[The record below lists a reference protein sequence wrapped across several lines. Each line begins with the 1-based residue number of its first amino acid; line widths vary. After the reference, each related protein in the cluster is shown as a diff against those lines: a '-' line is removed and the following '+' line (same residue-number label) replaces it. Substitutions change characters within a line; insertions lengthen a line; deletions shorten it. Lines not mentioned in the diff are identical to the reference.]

1 MGDPYHCFNEITD
14 RQDAAT
20 TAKRWGMS
28 KRRVLQLC
36 NEGKVYA
43 AKKIDGEWTI
53 PTVALRPID
62 GRQHRGFVTPRHL
75 KNILRYADAVVRD
88 VPESE
93 RKWSRDAYEY
103 FMRGSAFHLHTL
115 ETSHLNFG
123 DVCQVLK
130 GNAVAGKPLNEQMD
144 VVYHQR
150 ATSFLCFALEEKR
163 RFSVKLVEELH
174 GLLACGDKYQR
185 EPMKERERVEESV
198 KRIRTLK
205 GHPIYLAADFMVR
218 FLVLKP
224 YSEHNERTAY
234 LAANFILMSNGYP
247 PIIIYR
253 AVFKWWRAHGLHV
266 PIDDPDFGQEQTTLA
281 ENWGAFLDETIDLS
295 RTTID
300 MRAAKSHTPL
310 DPTVFVSLFA
320 KSIRRSCHLGLMRA
334 IPRHR

>member
-1 MGDPYHCFNEITD
+1 MGAPYHCFNEITD

-88 VPESE
+88 IPESE

-130 GNAVAGKPLNEQMD
+130 GKAVAGKPLDEQMD
-144 VVYHQR
+144 VVYHHR
-150 ATSFLCFALEEKR
+150 ATSFLCLALEGKR
-163 RFSVKLVEELH
+163 RFSAIAVCGGKDGVVTNGFPPCGVCRQVMREFCTDDFLVYVVSQNEIVSH
-174 GLLACGDKYQR
+174 
-185 EPMKERERVEESV
+185 
-198 KRIRTLK
+198 TLK
-205 GHPIYLAADFMVR
+205 ELFPQ
-218 FLVLKP
+218 
-224 YSEHNERTAY
+224 S
-234 LAANFILMSNGYP
+234 
-247 PIIIYR
+247 
-253 AVFKWWRAHGLHV
+253 
-266 PIDDPDFGQEQTTLA
+266 FGPSQIFEKA
-281 ENWGAFLDETIDLS
+281 
-295 RTTID
+295 
-300 MRAAKSHTPL
+300 
-310 DPTVFVSLFA
+310 
-320 KSIRRSCHLGLMRA
+320 
-334 IPRHR
+334 